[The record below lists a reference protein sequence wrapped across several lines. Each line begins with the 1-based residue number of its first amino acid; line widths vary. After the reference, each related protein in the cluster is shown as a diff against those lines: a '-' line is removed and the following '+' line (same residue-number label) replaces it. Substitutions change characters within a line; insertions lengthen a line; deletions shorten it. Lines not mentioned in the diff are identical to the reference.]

1 MTLLTLVGGALL
13 ISAVGACLK
22 ETAKGFLPFLFV
34 GGGFLLLAWAVERLG
49 DALGALAA
57 FSSWEVLSPYVK
69 VLLKGLGVT
78 YVVHIGADVCRDLGA
93 AGIASKLLNEA
104 YMASFASKWYV
115 LFFYVLNFVMVGADL
130 VLYIRNRR
138 LDKKKNAET
147 LQ

>member
-34 GGGFLLLAWAVERLG
+34 GGGFLLLAWAVERLR

-93 AGIASKLLNEA
+93 AGIASKLELCGKAELLLLA
-104 YMASFASKWYV
+104 LPYLGEVISLALA
-115 LFFYVLNFVMVGADL
+115 LCEGGA
-130 VLYIRNRR
+130 
-138 LDKKKNAET
+138 
-147 LQ
+147 